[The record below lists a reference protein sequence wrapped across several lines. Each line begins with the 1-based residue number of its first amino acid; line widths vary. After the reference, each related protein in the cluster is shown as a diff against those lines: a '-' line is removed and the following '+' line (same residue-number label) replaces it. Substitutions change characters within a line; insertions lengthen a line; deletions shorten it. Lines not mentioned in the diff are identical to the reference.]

1 MAKNTEPEDLQAA
14 ESQRAGADQKAANR
28 PPEFRRLPNGD
39 VELETYDDTFTIP
52 ELDWTQIVASVSA
65 GGGSI
70 SRSSVALDFHRS
82 VGRVQLTSF
91 EWETP

>member
-39 VELETYDDTFTIP
+39 VEVHTDDLSLGVIP
-52 ELDWTQIVASVSA
+52 ELDWTKIVASVSA
-65 GGGSI
+65 GGDTEH
-70 SRSSVALDFHRS
+70 RTPAMLDFHRS
-82 VGRVQLTSF
+82 VGRVQFTSF
-91 EWETP
+91 E